1 MNSAAAP
8 LASASTSGRRRPVGA
23 RSTAF
28 PGALPP
34 LAGLGVRFDHVDAW
48 LERAPEVGF
57 AEIHAENFMMA
68 GGPAFELLDAVCEQ
82 YPLSLHGVALSLGGT
97 DPLDL
102 DHLARLRRL
111 VERCQPA
118 SFSEHLAWSSHEGVY
133 FNDLLPVAYDSP
145 TLRRV
150 AEHID
155 QTQEALGMT
164 LLLENPSTYVEFA
177 ASDWD
182 EVDFLEELAR
192 RTGCGLLLD
201 VNNVVVSAANHGF
214 SASYYVHRFPLHR
227 VGEIHIAGHDEQR
240 DAAGVPVLIDSH
252 GSDVAE
258 TTWALLDQALE
269 LAGPR
274 PVLLER
280 DNDVPAIEELRPEL
294 ERVVAALTRVEMTNA
309 LAS

>member
-1 MNSAAAP
+1 MNSVATP
-8 LASASTSGRRRPVGA
+8 LANASTSGRGMPVGA

-34 LAGLGVRFDHVDAW
+34 LAGLGMRFDHADAW
-48 LERAPEVGF
+48 LERSPEVGF

-68 GGPAFELLDAVCEQ
+68 GGPALELLDAVCQ
-82 YPLSLHGVALSLGGT
+82 HYPVSLHGVALSLGGT
-97 DPLDL
+97 DPLDRQ
-102 DHLARLRRL
+102 HLARLRQL
-111 VERCQPA
+111 VDRCRPA
-118 SFSEHLAWSSHEGVY
+118 SFSEHLAWSSHDGVY
-133 FNDLLPVAYDSP
+133 FNDLLPVAYDAP

-150 AEHID
+150 ADYID

-182 EVDFLEELAR
+182 EVDFLEEIAR

-240 DAAGVPVLIDSH
+240 DAAGVPVLIDNH

-258 TTWALLDQALE
+258 VTWSLLDRALE

-280 DNDVPAIEELRPEL
+280 DNDVPAIDELRPDL
-294 ERVVAALTRVEMTNA
+294 ERIAEALARAEKTDALTV
-309 LAS
+309 